1 MGRLFVKICGIT
13 RQDQAEAIA
22 ALGVSAL
29 GFIAVPNTPRYLPL
43 SEMARWVGSLPGP
56 VEKVG
61 VFLDQDPRAI
71 AAWVETVGLTAVQ
84 LHGQE
89 SPQDCQ
95 QLGEWLPGI
104 RRIKA
109 LRIRQPAD
117 LEVANLYRDC
127 VEMLLLD
134 AYHPQ
139 QAGGTGR
146 TLNWPELARLS
157 RERALPLPWLLA
169 GGLNPDNVLQALSHL
184 QPSGIDLSSGVE
196 RRPGDKDIDKVRHLL
211 QQLRSQGWEI
221 APALPPIMPSATG

>member
-43 SEMARWVGSLPGP
+43 PEMARWVGSLPGP

-61 VFLDQDPRAI
+61 VFLDQDPRVI
-71 AAWVETVGLTAVQ
+71 AAWVEAVGLTAIQ

-89 SPQDCQ
+89 SPQDCR

-109 LRIRQPAD
+109 LRIRHPAD
-117 LEVANLYRDC
+117 LEGANLYRDC
-127 VEMLLLD
+127 VEGLLLD

-139 QAGGTGR
+139 QAGGTGQ
-146 TLNWPELARLS
+146 TLNWPELAHRS
-157 RERALPLPWLLA
+157 LPLPWLLA
-169 GGLNPDNVLQALSHL
+169 GGLKPDNVRQALSHL
-184 QPSGIDLSSGVE
+184 QPNGIDLSSGVE

-221 APALPPIMPSATG
+221 ASGWPLTHDRPDP

>member
-43 SEMARWVGSLPGP
+43 SQARWLASLPGS

-61 VFLDQDPRAI
+61 VFVDPDPRTI
-71 AAWVETVGLTAVQ
+71 ATWVEVGGLTAVQ
-84 LHGQE
+84 LHGRE
-89 SPQDCQ
+89 SPEECR

-109 LRIRQPAD
+109 LRIRHPAD
-117 LEVANLYRDC
+117 LEAAHLYGDC
-127 VEMLLLD
+127 VEALLLD

-139 QAGGTGR
+139 RAGGTGQ
-146 TLNWPELARLS
+146 TLNWPELAHRS
-157 RERALPLPWLLA
+157 LPLPWLLA
-169 GGLNPDNVLQALSHL
+169 GGLTPDNVLQALSHL

-196 RRPGDKDIDKVRHLL
+196 RQPGDKDLHKVRRLL
-211 QQLRSQGWEI
+211 QQLGSQGWQI
-221 APALPPIMPSATG
+221 ASALPQPNQGL

>member
-61 VFLDQDPRAI
+61 VFLDQNPRAI

-109 LRIRQPAD
+109 LRIRQPQD

-146 TLNWPELARLS
+146 TLNWSELAHRS
-157 RERALPLPWLLA
+157 LPLPWLLA

-196 RRPGDKDIDKVRHLL
+196 RHPGDKDIDKVRHLL